1 MRLQMADIYD
11 VAIIGGGPAGLTAAI
26 YATRAGLKT
35 VLFEKQAFGGQMT
48 LTGTIDNYPG
58 VENTTGAELSEK
70 MQLQAQNLGTTIAFD
85 EITRLKTALSGSSTC
100 GFTLTGLSDH
110 YEAKTVIYAGGV
122 VPSPAGFGG
131 EEEFLGHGVSYC
143 ATCDGMF
150 YKNKP
155 VIVIGGGNTACE
167 EALYLANLASSV
179 TMLVRKN
186 HLRAMKSLQD
196 KVLSNEKIEV
206 RYLTKLLY
214 LEGNQLPTRATTFS
228 SVDGYER
235 QLSFWDEPF
244 GVFVAT
250 GRVPDTDLLSNFV
263 ASDANGF
270 VITDTSMATTTPGLF
285 VAGDARSKDLRQI
298 VTATA
303 EGAMAASSAFK
314 YIESLRGSLKAG
326 DKN

>member
-1 MRLQMADIYD
+1 MASQFD
-11 VAIIGGGPAGLTAAI
+11 VAIIGGGPAGLSAAI
-26 YATRAGLKT
+26 YATRSGLKT
-35 VLFEKQAFGGQMT
+35 ILFEENAFGGQIT
-48 LTGTIDNYPG
+48 LTDAIDNYPG
-58 VENTTGAELSEK
+58 APNVTGADLSEK
-70 MQLQAQNLGTTIAFD
+70 MHLQAKNLGATILFD
-85 EITRLKTALSGSSTC
+85 SISGLKTALSASSTC
-100 GFTLTGLSDH
+100 GFVITGTTGD
-110 YEAKTVIYAGGV
+110 YEAKTVIYAAGST
-122 VPSPAGFGG
+122 PTEAGFDG
-131 EEEFLGHGVSYC
+131 EEAFVGQGVSYC
-143 ATCDGMF
+143 AMCDGMF
-150 YKNKP
+150 WRDKP
-155 VIVIGGGNTACE
+155 VVVIGGGNTACE
-167 EALYLANLASSV
+167 EALYLSRIASSV
-179 TMLVRKN
+179 TMLVRKSSM
-186 HLRAMKSLQD
+186 RAMASLQEQ
-196 KVLSNEKIEV
+196 VAQNEKIEV